1 MARVHIFGSLNIDL
15 VAYVDQLPKPGET
28 RHGKRFLTAAG
39 GKGLNQAIAAARGGA
54 AVSVIGS
61 VGDDERGRWLTE
73 TAQNEGINISSIL
86 KHVDLPTGVA
96 LIEVDDQGENSIII
110 VAGANFDA
118 DPTMLRVESGDIVL
132 AQLETSIA
140 SVLTCFKI
148 AKAAGATT
156 ILNPSPATSL
166 SPELLTLTDILI
178 PNEHE
183 ASRIT
188 GLATATMDEAISAAS
203 ALRDGGVGT
212 CIITLGARGAILV
225 NADGVTVQPPFPV
238 IPIDTTG
245 AGDAFCGAFAAALSL
260 DRKQA
265 EALAFAAAA
274 GALSTTI
281 AGAVP
286 SLPNRAGILYLM
298 TSPTTC

>member
-1 MARVHIFGSLNIDL
+1 MARVHIFGSFNVDL

-61 VGDDERGRWLTE
+61 VGDDEHGRWLTE
-73 TAQNEGINISSIL
+73 TAQNEGIDISSIF

-110 VAGANFDA
+110 VAGANCDA

-132 AQLETSIA
+132 AQLETPIA
-140 SVLTCFKI
+140 SVLACFEI

-166 SPELLTLTDILI
+166 SPELLTLTDILM

-183 ASRIT
+183 ARRIT
-188 GLATATMDEAISAAS
+188 GLATTTMGEAISAAT
-203 ALRDGGVGT
+203 ALREGGVGT

-260 DRKQA
+260 DRKQT

-286 SLPNRAGILYLM
+286 SLPNREGILYLM